1 MAKEYA
7 VEVKNVSKDFRLP
20 HQKTTTVKKTFVNM
34 LTAWRTKQTT
44 ETQHALRDIN
54 FKLEKGEFFGIVGR
68 NGSGKSTMLKIL
80 AGIYQPNAGEVKVTG
95 RLVPFIELGV
105 GFHPELSG
113 RDNVYLNGALLGF
126 SRAEIDDM
134 YDDIV
139 EFAELEPFMD
149 QKLRNY
155 SSGMEVRLA
164 FSLATRAKADILV
177 VDEVLAVGDADF
189 QRKCYD
195 FFRHLKKTG
204 VTVVF
209 VTHDMSA
216 VREYCDRAILIEDSR
231 LVASGY
237 ADEVATAY
245 TRMFSEEL
253 SAEEPDRPEYH
264 EGEDRWGDGRVHF
277 EPPKIKE
284 TGSGADQKLVITARA
299 KITADLEY
307 PVFGFGIKNA
317 AGLGILGTNT
327 QIKKHKLGALK
338 AGTTLQI
345 SWTVANVLAD
355 GSYTFSLTSHDTNG
369 VQVFDWWDEAAK
381 FRVRKD
387 EVTAYPITP
396 FVEVE
401 TSVTQAQPK

>member
-1 MAKEYA
+1 MAKELA
-7 VEVKNVSKDFRLP
+7 VEVKHVSKNFRLP
-20 HQKTTTVKKTFVNM
+20 HEKRTTVKKTFIHM
-34 LTAWRTKQTT
+34 LNFWRTRRTT
-44 ETQHALRDIN
+44 ETQHALRDIS
-54 FKLEKGEFFGIVGR
+54 FSLEKGEFFGIVGR

-80 AGIYQPNAGEVKVTG
+80 AGIYQPNSGEVKVNG

-105 GFHPELSG
+105 GFNPELSG

-126 SRAEIDDM
+126 SKTEVDAM

-139 EFAELEPFMD
+139 DFAELGAFMD

-209 VTHDMSA
+209 VTHDMNA
-216 VREYCDRAILIEDSR
+216 VREYCDRAVLIEDSR

-237 ADEVATAY
+237 ADEVAAAY
-245 TRMFSEEL
+245 TRMFNEDT
-253 SAEEPDRPEYH
+253 SAEEPDHPEDH
-264 EGEDRWGDGRVHF
+264 EGEDRWGDGSVKF
-277 EPPKIKE
+277 TSP
-284 TGSGADQKLVITARA
+284 QVKLVGKAAGEQLVISAKAR
-299 KITADLEY
+299 INADLDH

-317 AGLGILGTNT
+317 AGQGVLGTNT

-338 AGTTLQI
+338 AGTTLDI
-345 SWTVANVLAD
+345 TWTLANLLAD

-369 VQVFDWWDEAAK
+369 VEVFDWWEEAAK

-396 FVEVE
+396 YVQVE
-401 TSVTQAQPK
+401 TSVTNPQKA